1 MTLRLNVEQLAAMA
15 GNQAV
20 FRTVGKLRSARG
32 ILHATLPASVGE
44 LCEVSLSDSESLTAE
59 VVGFDEHGSQLMC
72 YDSTSGLRPG
82 LDVTAFGQRRMV
94 PTGREL
100 LGRVIDGIGR
110 PIDDQGPL
118 NSTQMR
124 REQAHVPAAM
134 TRTRI
139 TSPLIT
145 GQRVIDGMMT
155 IGRGQRVGLFS
166 GSGVGKS
173 TLMGEIAKGAS
184 SDVNVIVLV
193 GERGREVR
201 PFIEDC
207 LGAEGRARSVVV
219 VATSDE
225 TPLMR
230 IKAVLT
236 AVTIAEEFRSQGA
249 DVLFFLDSIT
259 RLAMAQRE
267 LGLLRGEPPGARGY
281 PPSVQSLLAEVLE
294 RLGSGEK
301 GTITGLIT
309 VLVEGDD
316 MDEPIA
322 DAARS
327 ILDGHIVLSRALAEK
342 GHYPAVDVLASVSR
356 LFSEVT
362 SSEHQAHALGIR
374 KMLAAY
380 DRMEDLIQIGAYQ
393 PGTSPEV
400 DKAIQLRPAV
410 ERFLQQPNGQQS
422 AWDDTQAQLNL
433 LGQAAQIQIKN
444 VAPAPVV
451 ASNAGQWN
459 GS

>member
-1 MTLRLNVEQLAAMA
+1 MSVTALGEK
-15 GNQAV
+15 
-20 FRTVGKLRSARG
+20 RTV
-32 ILHATLPASVGE
+32 PVGH
-44 LCEVSLSDSESLTAE
+44 S
-59 VVGFDEHGSQLMC
+59 
-72 YDSTSGLRPG
+72 
-82 LDVTAFGQRRMV
+82 
-94 PTGREL
+94 L

-110 PIDDQGPL
+110 PIDNAGPL
-118 NSTQMR
+118 QTTRSC
-124 REQAHVPAAM
+124 REQALVPGPM
-134 TRTRI
+134 SRSRI
-139 TSPLIT
+139 TTPLVT
-145 GQRVIDGMMT
+145 GQRVIDGLNT
-155 IGRGQRVGLFS
+155 IGRGQRVGLFA

-173 TLMGEIAKGAS
+173 TLMGEIARGAS

-207 LGAEGRARSVVV
+207 LGDAGRKRSVVI

-230 IKAVLT
+230 IKSVLT
-236 AVTIAEEFRSQGA
+236 AVTVAEDFRNQGA

-294 RLGSGEK
+294 RLGAGET

-327 ILDGHIVLSRALAEK
+327 ILDGHIVLSRDLAEK

-356 LFSEVT
+356 LFTEITTEDHS
-362 SSEHQAHALGIR
+362 QHALSVR
-374 KMLAAY
+374 RMLAAY
-380 DRMEDLIQIGAYQ
+380 NRMEDLIQIGAYQ
-393 PGTSPEV
+393 SGSSPDV
-400 DKAIQLRPAV
+400 DAAIRLRPAV
-410 ERFLQQPNGQQS
+410 ERFLQQQTGQQS
-422 AWDDTQAQLNL
+422 GWEETTNQINL
-433 LGQAAQIQIKN
+433 LGRAWTQQTTIQPAQATGS
-444 VAPAPVV
+444 PA
-451 ASNAGQWN
+451 N
-459 GS
+459 GHSADTPQRAAL

>member
-1 MTLRLNVEQLAAMA
+1 MA

-32 ILHATLPASVGE
+32 LLRATLPASVGE
-44 LCEVSLSDSESLTAE
+44 LCHVSLPDGSGFLTAE
-59 VVGFDEHGSQLMC
+59 VVGFDEYGSQLMC

-82 LDVTAFGQRRMV
+82 LDVTALGQRRKV
-94 PTGREL
+94 PTGPQL

-110 PIDDQGPL
+110 PIDDRGPL
-118 NSTQMR
+118 KATGMR
-124 REQAHVPAAM
+124 CEEAHVPAAM
-134 TRTRI
+134 TRSRI
-139 TSPLIT
+139 RTPLVT
-145 GQRVIDGMMT
+145 GQRVIDGLVT

-173 TLMGEIAKGAS
+173 TLMGEVARGAS
-184 SDVNVIVLV
+184 ADVNVIVLV

-207 LGAEGRARSVVV
+207 LGDVGRQRSVVV

-236 AVTIAEEFRSQGA
+236 AVTIAEGFRSEGA

-294 RLGSGEK
+294 RLGSGDT

-327 ILDGHIVLSRALAEK
+327 ILDGHIVLSRELAEK

-356 LFSEVT
+356 LFTQITAED
-362 SSEHQAHALGIR
+362 HAMHALSVR
-374 KMLAAY
+374 RMLASWH
-380 DRMEDLIQIGAYQ
+380 RMEDLIQVGAYQ
-393 PGTSPEV
+393 AGTSAEV
-400 DKAIQLRPAV
+400 DTAIRLRPAV
-410 ERFLQQPNGQQS
+410 ERFLQQTAGQQS
-422 AWDDTQAQLNL
+422 TWEDTLSQLSLLSQAWQSSIT
-433 LGQAAQIQIKN
+433 GAA
-444 VAPAPVV
+444 AGLPR
-451 ASNAGQWN
+451 SNAEQQVAI
-459 GS
+459 

>member
-1 MTLRLNVEQLAAMA
+1 VP

-20 FRTVGKLRSARG
+20 FRTVGKLRSVRG
-32 ILHATLPASVGE
+32 LLRATLPASVGE
-44 LCEVSLSDSESLTAE
+44 LCRISGADNELLTAE
-59 VVGFDEHGSQLMC
+59 VVGFDESGSQLMC

-82 LDVTAFGQRRMV
+82 MSVTALGEKRTV
-94 PTGREL
+94 PVGHSL

-110 PIDDQGPL
+110 PIDNAGPL
-118 NSTQMR
+118 QTTRSC
-124 REQAHVPAAM
+124 REQALVPGPM
-134 TRTRI
+134 SRSRI
-139 TSPLIT
+139 TTPLVT
-145 GQRVIDGMMT
+145 GQRVIDGLNT
-155 IGRGQRVGLFS
+155 IGRGQRVGLFA

-173 TLMGEIAKGAS
+173 TLMGEIARGAS

-207 LGAEGRARSVVV
+207 LGDAGRKRSVVI

-230 IKAVLT
+230 IKSVLT
-236 AVTIAEEFRSQGA
+236 AVTVAEDFRNQGA

-294 RLGSGEK
+294 RLGAGET

-327 ILDGHIVLSRALAEK
+327 ILDGHIVLSRDLAEK

-356 LFSEVT
+356 LFTEITTEDHS
-362 SSEHQAHALGIR
+362 QHALSVR
-374 KMLAAY
+374 RMLAAY
-380 DRMEDLIQIGAYQ
+380 NRMEDLIQIGAYQ
-393 PGTSPEV
+393 SGSSPDV
-400 DKAIQLRPAV
+400 DAAIRLRPAV
-410 ERFLQQPNGQQS
+410 ERFLQQHTGQQS
-422 AWDDTQAQLNL
+422 GWEETTNQINL
-433 LGQAAQIQIKN
+433 LGRAWTQQTTIQPVQATGS
-444 VAPAPVV
+444 PA
-451 ASNAGQWN
+451 N
-459 GS
+459 GHSADTPQRAAL

>member
-1 MTLRLNVEQLAAMA
+1 MA
-15 GNQAV
+15 GSQAV
-20 FRTVGKLRSARG
+20 YRTVGKLRSARG
-32 ILHATLPASVGE
+32 LLRATLPASVGE
-44 LCEVSLSDSESLTAE
+44 LCEVSLPESGFLTAE

-82 LDVTAFGQRRMV
+82 LDVTALGRRRQV
-94 PTGREL
+94 PTGSEL

-110 PIDDQGPL
+110 PLDNQGPL
-118 NSTQMR
+118 NSTRTR
-124 REQAHVPAAM
+124 REQAHVPAALS
-134 TRTRI
+134 RRRI
-139 TSPLIT
+139 EDPLVT
-145 GQRVIDGMMT
+145 GQRVIDGMIT
-155 IGRGQRVGLFS
+155 IGRGQRVGLFA

-173 TLMGEIAKGAS
+173 TLLGEIARDAS
-184 SDVNVIVLV
+184 SDINVIVLV

-201 PFIEDC
+201 PFLEDC
-207 LGAEGRARSVVV
+207 LGEAGRARSVVV

-294 RLGSGEK
+294 RLGSGAN

-327 ILDGHIVLSRALAEK
+327 ILDGHIVLSRDLAEK

-356 LFSEVT
+356 LFSDIT
-362 SSEHQAHALGIR
+362 SDQQAADALAIR

-380 DRMEDLIQIGAYQ
+380 SRMEDLIQIGAYQ
-393 PGTSPEV
+393 QGSSPEV
-400 DKAIQLRPAV
+400 DQAIRLRPAI
-410 ERFLQQPNGQQS
+410 ERFLQQATGQPT
-422 AWDDTQAQLNL
+422 AWEDTQTQLNL
-433 LGQAAQIQIKN
+433 LGTAWRQTTVTANAA
-444 VAPAPVV
+444 VTPGTPAAAVSP
-451 ASNAGQWN
+451 G
-459 GS
+459 GHP